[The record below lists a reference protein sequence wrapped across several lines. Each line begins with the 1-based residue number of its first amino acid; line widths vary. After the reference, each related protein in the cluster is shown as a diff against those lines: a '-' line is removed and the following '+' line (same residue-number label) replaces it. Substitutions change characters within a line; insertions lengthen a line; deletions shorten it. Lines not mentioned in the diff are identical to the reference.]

1 MMDWKTLVVFT
12 VIFHGVVYAL
22 RRQWVLR
29 MDTKLF
35 NSTLNGMS
43 SHRLRKYVRVWF
55 RMGTY
60 ATIVL
65 GFPFTLWLFL
75 RTIFH
80 AIFPS
85 IVAVAEA
92 VTPTSFFTDDSEHQ
106 LELHHERNVPYP
118 DADIVTA
125 TASSGG
131 ASHESDSSYLTIQP
145 VLPGWNL
152 PLTYLPYYILA
163 IFISVVVHEAGHAV
177 ASAAHKIPILSV
189 GVSLF
194 GPLIPTAHV
203 ELNSNQLRETQLK
216 KQLDILTAGVWMNMY
231 LALIT
236 YFVVPKLLP
245 AFLWPTHSVGNG
257 ITVTTVYAGS
267 GVGGIYN
274 ICMESIKGS

>member
-1 MMDWKTLVVFT
+1 
-12 VIFHGVVYAL
+12 
-22 RRQWVLR
+22 

-43 SHRLRKYVRVWF
+43 SHRIRKYIRAWF
-55 RMGTY
+55 RIGTY

-65 GFPFTLWLFL
+65 GFPFTTWLFL

-92 VTPTSFFTDDSEHQ
+92 VTPTSFFPDDQHPHQ
-106 LELHHERNVPYP
+106 LELHQEKQSPFP
-118 DADIVTA
+118 EADFIAA
-125 TASSGG
+125 TSSAGGSGG
-131 ASHESDSSYLTIQP
+131 GAAGGDSSYLTIQP

-203 ELNSNQLRETQLK
+203 ELNSNQLKETALK

-245 AFLWPTHSVGNG
+245 VFLWPTHSMGNG
-257 ITVTTVYAGS
+257 ITVTAVYAGS
-267 GVGGIYN
+267 GVGGKLYF
-274 ICMESIKGS
+274 